1 MLAAVLVV
9 AYHMTYLGLYNGTMP
24 GVTAPDIVQQIST
37 FGCIGVPLFFII
49 SGYVIILSSEGRNR
63 GQFVYARVVRLWPA
77 FIICCLLTVA
87 MLTVDGRPPPWNVV
101 LLNLTMV
108 PRFFRAP
115 YIDGVYWSLM
125 FEIMFYGI
133 VCMLG
138 PGRSNFTDRLRV
150 FIVLWLIISACSKFI
165 PSLWIRL
172 ILMTTFSPFFSV
184 GIAIFLFRR
193 TRSILDGSILGV
205 AVALAVLQVMALA
218 SDLRLMDDGTPYPIQ
233 AEPKLVGTFLILL
246 TGLIYFSPRIRFG
259 TGLSG
264 ICTVLGGISYPL
276 YLLHLEFAL
285 PWVRY
290 VTPAVGSGAP
300 YLVTGG
306 VLVLCYVVW
315 RIEVVIRRGLTRWVR
330 SRRAV
335 SVVERDRAT
344 IAGKPVEALNRN
356 G

>member
-63 GQFVYARVVRLWPA
+63 GQFVFARAVRLWPA
-77 FIICCLLTVA
+77 FVICCLLTVA
-87 MLTVDGRPPPWNVV
+87 MLTVDGHPPPWNVV

-125 FEIMFYGI
+125 FEIMFYGV

-138 PGRSNFTDRLRV
+138 PGRSNFTDRLRI
-150 FIVLWLIISACSKFI
+150 FIVSWLILSVCSNVI

-193 TRSILDGSILGV
+193 TRSILDGGILGT
-205 AVALAVLQVMALA
+205 AVALAILKAMTLA
-218 SDLRLMDDGTPYPIQ
+218 SDLRLTDDGTPYPVQ
-233 AEPKLVGTFLILL
+233 ADPILVGPVLALL
-246 TGLIYFSPRIRFG
+246 TGLVFFSPRIRFG
-259 TGLSG
+259 TGLAG

-290 VTPAVGSGAP
+290 VTPAVGSMAP

-306 VLVLCYVVW
+306 VMVLCYVVW
-315 RIEVVIRRGLTRWVR
+315 RIEVVIRRGMIRWVR
-330 SRRAV
+330 SWRAV
-335 SVVERDRAT
+335 PVIGRYRSGYAGTPAEVLDRT
-344 IAGKPVEALNRN
+344 G
-356 G
+356 